1 MSDLFRKSAIRNSTG
16 LAEYLLDE
24 AHVAVVPGAAFG
36 ADRAHPNQ
44 LRDRSRYPEGGDLAD
59 SSRGR
64 PASACGVG
72 RGRPG
77 PRRPSGIGSPDRPL
91 WTGSQNAAPG
101 PPRCGN
107 HNEIVRTQGE
117 FVKRASALFVLVV
130 FLVSG
135 VALAQAAKAPA
146 EPAKPVASTPVA
158 KAAADPVVM
167 SFSGVEVRQSEFEA
181 AVKALPAEYQ
191 GYAAGPGKRAFAED
205 YLRMRILAAEAEKS
219 GLAGDPKV
227 ASQLKLMRENTLA
240 SAQFTRLQETVN
252 LSDDEIQKSYD
263 EKKPTLERAKA
274 RHILIAFKGSP
285 AAQKDRKELTEDE
298 AKAKAEGIRTK
309 LVAGA
314 DFAAIA
320 KAESDDTGSAAR
332 GGDLG
337 SFSRGQMVPEF
348 DAAVF
353 EGKVGE
359 ISPVVRT
366 QYGFHVIQVQ
376 ERGPAPLTE
385 VKPQIEQ
392 ELKQKKLQE
401 KVDAM
406 KDAARVTF
414 DDTYFAP
421 PAPEA
426 APAAASETE
435 PVTPAPK
442 KE

>member
-1 MSDLFRKSAIRNSTG
+1 M
-16 LAEYLLDE
+16 
-24 AHVAVVPGAAFG
+24 
-36 ADRAHPNQ
+36 
-44 LRDRSRYPEGGDLAD
+44 
-59 SSRGR
+59 
-64 PASACGVG
+64 
-72 RGRPG
+72 
-77 PRRPSGIGSPDRPL
+77 
-91 WTGSQNAAPG
+91 
-101 PPRCGN
+101 
-107 HNEIVRTQGE
+107 
-117 FVKRASALFVLVV
+117 
-130 FLVSG
+130 
-135 VALAQAAKAPA
+135 
-146 EPAKPVASTPVA
+146 
-158 KAAADPVVM
+158 
-167 SFSGVEVRQSEFEA
+167 
-181 AVKALPAEYQ
+181 
-191 GYAAGPGKRAFAED
+191 
-205 YLRMRILAAEAEKS
+205 
-219 GLAGDPKV
+219 
-227 ASQLKLMRENTLA
+227 
-240 SAQFTRLQETVN
+240 N

-421 PAPEA
+421 PAPKLLRPRRARPSLSRPPRRKSSRGGRGNCLEGTGDRA
-426 APAAASETE
+426 LFSVQSPAASLRGLRIRVLDWRY
-435 PVTPAPK
+435 PTP
-442 KE
+442 